1 METATILIIFVS
13 SLLLGVTGYS
23 IYTSF
28 GPNAKVLAAPF
39 EEHED
44 YDR

>member
-1 METATILIIFVS
+1 METATILIVFVS

-23 IYTSF
+23 IYSAF
-28 GPNAKVLAAPF
+28 GPDAKFLTYPF

-44 YDR
+44 

>member
-28 GPNAKVLAAPF
+28 GPNTKILADPF
-39 EEHED
+39 KEHED
-44 YDR
+44 